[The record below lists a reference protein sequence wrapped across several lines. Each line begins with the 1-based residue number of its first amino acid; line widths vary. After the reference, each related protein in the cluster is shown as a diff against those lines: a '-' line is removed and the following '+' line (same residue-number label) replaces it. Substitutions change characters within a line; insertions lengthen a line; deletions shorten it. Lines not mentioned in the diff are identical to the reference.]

1 MGRLKTENDEDCRLG
16 TYYRINPDLKGYVP
30 RPQYIMEFE
39 RKLIT
44 RFRTGS
50 HSLNIELGRYCN
62 TPRESRLCSC
72 GYGVQT
78 VWHIF
83 KDCPL
88 TKEIIHSNFSSLYEI
103 FSDDN
108 IHKHLLLLTKKLK
121 IPIGRT

>member
-1 MGRLKTENDEDCRLG
+1 
-16 TYYRINPDLKGYVP
+16 
-30 RPQYIMEFE
+30 MEFE

-50 HSLNIELGRYCN
+50 HSLNIELGRYSN
-62 TPRESRLCSC
+62 TARENRLCSC
-72 GYGVQT
+72 GNGIQT

-88 TKEIIHSNFSSLYEI
+88 TEELHSNHANLKEIFEDY
-103 FSDDN
+103 N
-108 IHKHLLLLTKKLK
+108 INQGLLAITKALK